1 MSIKK
6 FDSAVET
13 IKVAEGLV
21 SKNTVIG
28 GVLWEC
34 REVRVDVG
42 GFGVLAEEVFAGFF
56 EAGFGGLVFVDA
68 FGE

>member
-1 MSIKK
+1 M
-6 FDSAVET
+6 
-13 IKVAEGLV
+13 
-21 SKNTVIG
+21 SKNTTVIG